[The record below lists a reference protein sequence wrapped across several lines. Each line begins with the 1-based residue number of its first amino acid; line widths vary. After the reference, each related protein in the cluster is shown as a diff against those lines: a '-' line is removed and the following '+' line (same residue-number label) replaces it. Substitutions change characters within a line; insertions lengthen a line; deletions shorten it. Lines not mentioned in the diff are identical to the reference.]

1 MPNPRCA
8 IQSNCFMKT
17 KASTPTALVSSD
29 LQFKKIKYLIDAA
42 TKNGDLY
49 ITVNFELKDGIIEW
63 LKANGFS
70 IIPSSHPIGTTEI
83 SW

>member
-1 MPNPRCA
+1 
-8 IQSNCFMKT
+8 MKA
-17 KASTPTALVSSD
+17 KDSTSSALVSTEV
-29 LQFKKIKYLIDAA
+29 QIKKIKHLIEAA
-42 TKNGDLY
+42 TRNGEDY
-49 ITVNFELKDGIIEW
+49 IAVNFELNERIIQW